1 MAGKSNRE
9 VPDELKP
16 VVNSPRSTAAHKPA
30 PAVKQPTGRTAK
42 PRKPV
47 AVKRTGTAQ
56 QRRHTPVWRRIVN
69 VLLCIGTLASAAGLI
84 AACFGGNIPPASCR
98 GICLMVMTLPAW
110 IILMTVFT
118 IFDLLWYRRILP
130 VCVLVYIACASGI
143 WEFMP
148 LNLRRPSLDKA
159 AVYPQF
165 TFLTYN
171 ITNFT
176 DLTGK
181 YPGDIN
187 PTVSNILKI
196 NADVVNLQEA
206 VVLTPDKSIRL
217 RQEQIDSLHRSY
229 PYIIMYGHS
238 QMLMSKYPAEA
249 IHIGDPEKFQGE
261 IAVFRLNIEG
271 VKVTLFDV
279 HLKSYHLTPDDK
291 ELFKDVTDIKDIE
304 KNKSIKNIKGTMTD
318 VKSQLFGK
326 VQSAAEYRER
336 DAIRLGRLIERYGG
350 PNVIVAG
357 DFNDVPGCFT
367 LRYLADFKL
376 EQVYSRL
383 GFGPMITFNRDRFYF
398 RIDHVLYR
406 GALMPLRMQRG
417 SSLSSD
423 HYPLLV
429 RFALTSTTDNH

>member
-1 MAGKSNRE
+1 MADKKDRHM
-9 VPDELKP
+9 PDELKP
-16 VVNSPRSTAAHKPA
+16 VVNAPQRSDAPVPSPAAKR
-30 PAVKQPTGRTAK
+30 QTK
-42 PRKPV
+42 PRKPAAARRAGTV
-47 AVKRTGTAQ
+47 PKRKK
-56 QRRHTPVWRRIVN
+56 PSVWRRIAM
-69 VLLCIGTLASAAGLI
+69 VLLSIGTIVSAVGLI
-84 AACFGGNIPPASCR
+84 AACFGGNLSPSAYR

-110 IILMTVFT
+110 LILMTVFT
-118 IFDLLWYRRILP
+118 ILDLLWCRRILP
-130 VCVLVYIACASGI
+130 LCVLVYIACAAGI

-159 AVYPQF
+159 AEHRQF
-165 TFLTYN
+165 TFLTYK

-176 DLTGK
+176 DLTDR

-187 PTVSNILKI
+187 PTISNILKI

-206 VVLTPDKSIRL
+206 VVLTPAKKIRL
-217 RQEQIDSLHRSY
+217 GQAQIDSLHRAY
-229 PYIIMYGHS
+229 PYIIMYGKS

-249 IHIGDPEKFQGE
+249 IHIGDPEKNQGE

-271 VKVTLFDV
+271 EKVTLFDV
-279 HLKSYHLTPDDK
+279 HLKSYHLTDGDK
-291 ELFKDVTDIKDIE
+291 ELFKDVTDIKKDVDNE
-304 KNKSIKNIKGTMTD
+304 KGIKSTITD
-318 VKSQLFGK
+318 VKSQLLSK

-336 DAIRLGRLIERYGG
+336 DARRLGRLIERYGG

-367 LRYLADFKL
+367 LRHLADFNL
-376 EQVYSRL
+376 RQVYSDI

-406 GALMPLRMQRG
+406 GDLKPLRMRRG
-417 SSLSSD
+417 SSLASD

-429 RFALTSTTDNH
+429 RFALTYTSDNH

>member
-1 MAGKSNRE
+1 MEGKSNRQ

-16 VVNSPRSTAAHKPA
+16 VVNAPRRTSRHETAPPPK
-30 PAVKQPTGRTAK
+30 RTAK
-42 PRKPV
+42 PRQ
-47 AVKRTGTAQ
+47 ASALRSRAAAQ
-56 QRRHTPVWRRIVN
+56 HRRPHSVWRRIAN
-69 VLLCIGTLASAAGLI
+69 VMLCIGTLISAGGLI
-84 AACFGGNIPPASCR
+84 AACFGGNISPASCR
-98 GICLMVMTLPAW
+98 GLCLMVMTLPAW
-110 IILMTVFT
+110 LILMTVFT

-130 VCVLVYIACASGI
+130 VCVLVFIACAAGI

-159 AVYPQF
+159 TEYPQF

-181 YPGDIN
+181 YPGDVN

-206 VVLTPDKSIRL
+206 VVLAPDKSIRL
-217 RQEQIDSLHRSY
+217 GQEQIDSLHRAY
-229 PYIIMYGHS
+229 PYILMYGHS

-249 IHIGDPEKFQGE
+249 IHIGYNENRRGE
-261 IAVFRLNIEG
+261 IAAFRLNIEG
-271 VKVTLFDV
+271 ETVTIFDV
-279 HLKSYHLTPDDK
+279 HLKSFYLTENDK
-291 ELFKDVTDIKDIE
+291 NLYKDVTGIKDVRKDITD
-304 KNKSIKNIKGTMTD
+304 IKGTIFD
-318 VKSQLFGK
+318 VKSQLLSK
-326 VQSAAEYRER
+326 VQEAAEDREL
-336 DAIRLGRLIERYGG
+336 DARRLGNLIAHYGG

-376 EQVYSRL
+376 KQAYSQL

-406 GALMPLRMQRG
+406 GALMPLRMRRG
-417 SSLSSD
+417 SSLASD